1 MDSLGGSIMSDVNEF
16 NAETQEVV
24 VRSYTTSEINAIN
37 ELKYKDISSY
47 EISIPME
54 LTAQQSADIQTLID
68 LGISEENAKRI
79 VGVA

>member
-1 MDSLGGSIMSDVNEF
+1 MSDVNEF
-16 NAETQEVV
+16 NAQTQEVV

-37 ELKYKDISSY
+37 ELKDKDISSY

-54 LTAQQSADIQTLID
+54 LTIQQSADIQTLID

>member
-1 MDSLGGSIMSDVNEF
+1 MSDVNEF
-16 NAETQEVV
+16 NAQTQEVV
-24 VRSYTTSEINAIN
+24 IRSYTTSEINAIN
-37 ELKYKDISSY
+37 ELKDKDISSY

>member
-1 MDSLGGSIMSDVNEF
+1 MSDVNEF
-16 NAETQEVV
+16 NAQTQEVV

-37 ELKYKDISSY
+37 ELKDKDISSY

>member
-1 MDSLGGSIMSDVNEF
+1 MSDVNEF
-16 NAETQEVV
+16 NAQTQEVV

-37 ELKYKDISSY
+37 ELKDKDISSY

-54 LTAQQSADIQTLID
+54 LTTQQSADIQTLID

>member
-1 MDSLGGSIMSDVNEF
+1 MSDVNEF
-16 NAETQEVV
+16 NAQTQELV

-37 ELKYKDISSY
+37 ELKDKDISSY